1 MGADKK
7 RARRGEWRI
16 KEATLWWLAVL
27 GGAIGGLIGMRTY
40 RHKTKHT
47 SFKYGFPVIAI
58 IQLLLFIYVI
68 NQLA

>member
-1 MGADKK
+1 MGVDKK
-7 RARRGEWRI
+7 RARHGEWRI
-16 KEATLWWLAVL
+16 KEATLWWFAIL

-47 SFKYGFPVIAI
+47 SFKLGFPVIAI
-58 IQLLLFIYVI
+58 FQLLLFIYII